1 MSRSF
6 ESWILFPAESPRKV
20 IQGEG
25 SSIPRM
31 VNGQWRYYSGHRNV
45 MCGMHNS
52 HYLGSGPGMMCHSN
66 CLEMLINVFGVI
78 ILLATAM
85 NGTSEEEFSSKRVFH
100 STRDKGNGSP
110 LDGESTECCNVLI
123 MLALLN
129 RDSDVAKE
137 LERTMNVCSRNTAIR
152 R

>member
-1 MSRSF
+1 MVSGGITLATGTTCVACITAT
-6 ESWILFPAESPRKV
+6 ILAPV
-20 IQGEG
+20 
-25 SSIPRM
+25 
-31 VNGQWRYYSGHRNV
+31 
-45 MCGMHNS
+45 
-52 HYLGSGPGMMCHSN
+52 PGMMCHSN

-78 ILLATAM
+78 ILLATAV

-123 MLALLN
+123 ILPLLN
-129 RDSDVAKE
+129 RDSYVAKE